1 MQTQCIPQQ
10 IEFQGLGRRQVV
22 GDFDA
27 GRVSSDGGALLVRE
41 VDVLAGIVDRFSE
54 CFTDHR
60 KPELIEHGVLE
71 MLRQRIYGL
80 CLGYEDLN
88 DHDRLRDDA
97 LLATAVGKLDPT
109 GASRARE
116 RDRGHALAGKST
128 LNRFELTPRDAGPE
142 SRYKKIVAREEDV
155 ERFFVDEFIDAHKHE
170 IPSRLILD
178 IDPSDIELHGN
189 QEERFYHGYYDSY
202 CYLPLYIFCGS
213 DLLMARLRSADR
225 DGADGTVEALA
236 WLVPALRAQWPEV
249 ELVLRADSGFAREGI
264 FAWCEKNNVEYVI
277 GLAGNSRLK
286 SMISYEL
293 GVVRERQALFGG
305 AVRQFE
311 ELRYQT
317 LKTWSRERR
326 VVAKVEQLPGKSNPR
341 FVVTS
346 LSSIFWDARELYEDL
361 YCQRGEAENR
371 IKELQLDLF
380 GDRASSSKMRGN
392 QLRVW
397 LSAVA
402 YTLMNELRRTA
413 LVNTPLE
420 RAQTSTIRTRLLKIG
435 ALIEVSVRRVRIKFS
450 SVFPLQQLFRR
461 ALEQLYASY
470 QVHMET

>member
-10 IEFQGLGRRQVV
+10 IKFEGLGRRQVI

-27 GRVSSDGGALLVRE
+27 GRVSSDGGALILRE
-41 VDVLAGIVDRFSE
+41 LDLRTGIVERFSE

-60 KPELIEHGVLE
+60 NPELIEHGVLG
-71 MLRQRIYGL
+71 MLRQRVYAL

-88 DHDRLRDDA
+88 DHDTLRDDA
-97 LLATAVGKLDPT
+97 LFATAVGKLDPT
-109 GASRARE
+109 GAKRTRE

-128 LNRFELTPRDAGPE
+128 LNQLELTPRDASSK

-155 ERFFVDEFIDAHKHE
+155 ECFFVDEFIDAHKYE
-170 IPSRLILD
+170 TPPCLILD

-189 QEERFYHGYYDSY
+189 QEERFYHGYYDNY

-225 DGADGTVEALA
+225 DGCDGTVEALA
-236 WLVPALRAQWPEV
+236 RLVPALRAQWPEV
-249 ELVLRADSGFAREGI
+249 ELVLRADSGFAREDI
-264 FAWCEKNNVEYVI
+264 FAWCEGNNVEYVI

-293 GVVRERQALFGG
+293 DFVRERQALIGG

-346 LSSIFWDARELYEDL
+346 LNSIFCDARELYEDL

-371 IKELQLDLF
+371 IKEHQLDLF

-413 LVNTPLE
+413 LVDTPLE

-435 ALIEVSVRRVRIKFS
+435 ALIYVSARRIRIKFS
-450 SVFPLQQLFRR
+450 SVF
-461 ALEQLYASY
+461 
-470 QVHMET
+470 